1 MMYRILL
8 LHLLFLCYGL
18 SAQNSKKGFKQLEK
32 AEYEKSYDDFV
43 NVLEDDRQNP
53 AALLGCALILADDRS
68 PLFDLIGAWEYAS
81 TLKPNI
87 EKLSTEEIEFIG
99 EYFRNTE
106 TRSISRPVKKKI
118 EYAVETIE
126 AKLIKYVRE
135 ENNLE
140 IVYNVLEKFPDF
152 RHKANVMH
160 IRNQLE
166 FRQYEKS
173 NTLEGYVEFIG
184 KFPDA
189 AQVDR
194 AIKYRNRLA
203 FDKASQLNTVEAYK
217 EYIRQYPKAIEYN
230 QAVKNL
236 NAVAFI
242 RAKQINS
249 INAFDDFI
257 AEYPDA
263 LEIGEAKKLQM
274 GLLYEYAKK
283 IQTLEAYNVFIRK
296 YPEGQQYID
305 IFNLKS
311 LDNGMRFIG
320 AHPVASNNI
329 QWARSFENEETGERS
344 AALAVDSL
352 NAYILGGT
360 VFRNDTGS
368 TDVWIIKLG
377 DDGKMIWNKYIG
389 EGYNDELQIL
399 VPGRHQEILGA
410 GYTWLGTDSSS
421 RESWLFKL
429 GPDGQKLWSKKLG
442 KLHIR
447 SILLTGAGSVFLGG
461 YQENDTSGRKYS
473 IMALNENGKKL
484 WSRTYTGK
492 GEIIGLSELPDKRV
506 LIAGNHWRAKIDT
519 RGYIVWESSFNETDS
534 ILAATVLRGGEI
546 LYTGLRNGT
555 NQMIIKTGPDNK
567 ILLEKEIIG
576 TDVLQSVQS
585 LLPGSQNQ
593 LIALCKYFN
602 NQAINWVN
610 TLNGTIQKSVL
621 LPPEIMFSGIC
632 TDMRNNL
639 LLVGFTGELLVIKN
653 GGITF

>member
-1 MMYRILL
+1 MMYRFIFLL
-8 LHLLFLCYGL
+8 LLFLCYGL

-32 AEYEKSYDDFV
+32 AEYEKSYEDFTGA
-43 NVLEDDRQNP
+43 LEDDRQNP
-53 AALLGCALILADDRS
+53 AALLGCALILADDKS
-68 PLFDLIGAWEYAS
+68 PLFDLIGAWEFAS
-81 TLKPNI
+81 NLKQNI
-87 EKLSTEEIEFIG
+87 DKLSEEEIEFIG

-118 EYAVETIE
+118 EYAIETIE

-152 RHKANVMH
+152 RHTANVMH

-166 FRQYEKS
+166 FRNYEKN

-189 AQVDR
+189 AQVDK

-203 FDKASQLNTVEAYK
+203 FEKASQVNTVEAYK
-217 EYIRQYPKAIEYN
+217 EYIAQYPKAIEYN

-236 NAVAFI
+236 NAVAFV
-242 RAKQINS
+242 RAKQLNNIK
-249 INAFDDFI
+249 AFDDFI

-283 IQTLEAYNVFIRK
+283 IQTLEAYNEFIRK

-320 AHPVASNNI
+320 SHPVASNNI

-344 AALAVDSL
+344 AFLAVDSL

-368 TDVWIIKLG
+368 TDVWILKLR

-389 EGYNDELQIL
+389 EGYNDELQLL
-399 VPGRHQEILGA
+399 VPGRHQEIIGA

-429 GPDGQKLWSKKLG
+429 GPEGQKIWSKKLG

-447 SILLTGAGSVFLGG
+447 TVLQTSAVSDFLGG
-461 YQENDTSGRKYS
+461 FQENDTSGRKYS

-484 WSRTYTGK
+484 WSRTYTGN
-492 GEIIGLSELPDKRV
+492 GEIIGLSELPDKKI
-506 LIAGNHWRAKIDT
+506 LIAGSKWRAKIDSK
-519 RGYIVWESSFNETDS
+519 GYIIWESMFNETDS

-546 LYTGLRNGT
+546 LYTGLRNGN
-555 NQMIIKTGPDNK
+555 NQLIIKTGPDNK
-567 ILLEKEIIG
+567 IVLEKEITG
-576 TDVLQSVQS
+576 TDALLSVQS
-585 LLPGSQNQ
+585 LLPGNQNQ
-593 LIALCKYFN
+593 LISLCNYLN
-602 NQAINWVN
+602 DQSINWIN
-610 TLNGTIQKSVL
+610 TLTGDIQKSVI
-621 LPPEIMFSGIC
+621 LPSEILFSGIS

-639 LLVGFTGELLVIKN
+639 LLVGFTGELLIIKN
-653 GGITF
+653 GGISF

>member
-1 MMYRILL
+1 MMYRIIFLQ
-8 LHLLFLCYGL
+8 LLFLCYGL

-32 AEYEKSYDDFV
+32 AEYEKSYEDFSG
-43 NVLEDDRQNP
+43 VLEDDNQNP
-53 AALLGCALILADDRS
+53 AALLGCALIFADDRS
-68 PLFDLIGAWEYAS
+68 PLFNLIGAWEFAS
-81 TLKPNI
+81 ILKPNI
-87 EKLSTEEIEFIG
+87 EKLSPEEIEFIG

-106 TRSISRPVKKKI
+106 TRAISRPVKKKI

-126 AKLIKYVRE
+126 AKLIKHVRE

-140 IVYNVLEKFPDF
+140 IVYSVLEKFPDF
-152 RHKANVMH
+152 RHTANVMH

-166 FRQYEKS
+166 FRNYEKS
-173 NTLEGYVEFIG
+173 NTLDGYVEFIG

-189 AQVDR
+189 AQVDK
-194 AIKYRNRLA
+194 AKKYRNKLA
-203 FDKASQLNTVEAYK
+203 FEKASQVNTVEAYK

-230 QAVKNL
+230 QAIKNL
-236 NAVAFI
+236 NAVAFM

-249 INAFDDFI
+249 IKAFDDFI

-263 LEIGEAKKLQM
+263 LEIGDAKKLQM

-283 IQTLEAYNVFIRK
+283 IQTLEAYNEFIRK

-311 LDNGMRFIG
+311 LDNGMRYIG
-320 AHPVASNNI
+320 SHPVASNNI

-344 AALAVDSL
+344 ASLAVDSL

-389 EGYNDELQIL
+389 EGYNDELQML
-399 VPGRHQEILGA
+399 VPGKKQEIIGA

-442 KLHIR
+442 NLHIR
-447 SILLTGAGSVFLGG
+447 TVLQTAAGSVFLGG
-461 YQENDTSGRKYS
+461 FQEIDTSGRKYS

-484 WSRTYTGK
+484 WSRTYTGN
-492 GEIIGLSELPDKRV
+492 GEIIGLSELPDKRI
-506 LIAGNHWRAKIDT
+506 LIAGNNWRAKIDT
-519 RGYIVWESSFNETDS
+519 RGYIVWESLFKETDS
-534 ILAATVLRGGEI
+534 ILTATVLRDGEI
-546 LYTGLRNGT
+546 LYTGLRQGN
-555 NQMIIKTGPDNK
+555 NQLIIKTGPDNK
-567 ILLEKEIIG
+567 ILFEKEITG
-576 TDVLQSVQS
+576 TDVLQSVHC
-585 LLPGSQNQ
+585 LLPGNQNQ
-593 LIALCKYFN
+593 LISLCNYSN
-602 NQAINWVN
+602 DQTITWIN
-610 TLNGTIQKSVL
+610 TLTGDIQKSVS
-621 LPPEIMFSGIC
+621 LPREILFSGIC

-639 LLVGFTGELLVIKN
+639 LLVGFTGEMLLIKN